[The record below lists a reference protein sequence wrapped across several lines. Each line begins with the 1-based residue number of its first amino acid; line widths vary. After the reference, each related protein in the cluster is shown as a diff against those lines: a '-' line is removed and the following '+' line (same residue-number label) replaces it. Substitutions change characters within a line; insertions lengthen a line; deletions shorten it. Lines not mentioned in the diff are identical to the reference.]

1 MVSLSEREIIVRR
14 ALEDSELRPFLAF
27 IFGETPDIPASS
39 RTPDLVLLSAI
50 SRKDAATF
58 REQVTELEKRRI
70 SSETTWC
77 DNDCL
82 VFCLLLGCE
91 MFQISSPVVK
101 VILDA
106 REQNRNTIPRRVNEV
121 LRSLSRGE
129 YAMIE
134 EFAFIKVVYN
144 HLRNE
149 LSLDT
154 DTAVKIYKSLIGPKF
169 FDDMSPFISLLA
181 VRAFEL
187 IIIDRKPSI
196 VQTFPQLIEGIEKL
210 SDKLSV
216 RQLCQLFMALPVK
229 SLLIIG
235 GIVITTFGA
244 GITTGKVSN
253 AFTWPASRPERLKII
268 STQDGNRPND
278 SVLGSLTATLL
289 STHHAR
295 AGAMLKTLLVE
306 TEAPGSSTS
315 KYSAELSI
323 LNTPILDG
331 YAFSITDVD
340 NGSQRLILPV
350 RSSGGV
356 SRVFV
361 PASDGRARI
370 QFLLLVEVPVQ
381 VDLGVLANGLLVR
394 VLE

>member
-181 VRAFEL
+181 VRAFDL
-187 IIIDRKPSI
+187 IIIERKPSI

-229 SLLIIG
+229 SG
-235 GIVITTFGA
+235 
-244 GITTGKVSN
+244 
-253 AFTWPASRPERLKII
+253 
-268 STQDGNRPND
+268 
-278 SVLGSLTATLL
+278 SV
-289 STHHAR
+289 
-295 AGAMLKTLLVE
+295 
-306 TEAPGSSTS
+306 
-315 KYSAELSI
+315 
-323 LNTPILDG
+323 
-331 YAFSITDVD
+331 
-340 NGSQRLILPV
+340 
-350 RSSGGV
+350 
-356 SRVFV
+356 
-361 PASDGRARI
+361 
-370 QFLLLVEVPVQ
+370 
-381 VDLGVLANGLLVR
+381 
-394 VLE
+394 